1 MKIRPFEPS
10 DYAAARALWERT
22 QGVGLSSADE
32 PQAILSFLV
41 RNPAMSFVADDGA
54 IVGTILC
61 GHDGRRGLVHHLVT
75 APDYRRR
82 GIGRALLRHGLDA
95 LRREGIDKCH
105 LLVYRSNEAGMAFWR
120 RVGAEERVSL
130 ALFSLPTS

>member
-32 PQAILSFLV
+32 PQAILSFLA
-41 RNPAMSFVADDGA
+41 RNPAMSFVAEDGA